1 MYEHHHHH
9 ESTKWIWTAFFLN
22 LSFAI
27 IEWIGGFWTNSI
39 AIISDAIHDLGDSL
53 AIGLAYIFEK
63 ISKRKANEKY
73 TYWYARF
80 LILGAL
86 ITVFILIIGSF
97 FILKNAITRFS
108 NPSEINSV
116 WMLILAVIGLL
127 INWFAA
133 RKTAKW
139 EWLNEKAITLHLL
152 EDVLGRAAVL
162 VWSILI
168 YFFHRNFIDPLL
180 SVWICVFIL
189 INACKLLKWVIDIF
203 LEKTPEW
210 ISHDEVLNEI
220 KKLDGV
226 LDIHHIHLWTLDGN
240 KNYIT
245 IHALIDKKI
254 ICTKNNCFEKDYKR
268 CFKKAKH
275 LPLCD
280 WIWVGRWKVRGR
292 RFLWIKFQKK
302 PIKW

>member
-1 MYEHHHHH
+1 MHEHHHHH

-22 LSFAI
+22 LCFAI
-27 IEWIGGFWTNSI
+27 IEWIGGVWTNSI
-39 AIISDAIHDLGDSL
+39 AIVSDAIHDLGDSL

-63 ISKRKANEKY
+63 ISKKKANEKY

-80 LILGAL
+80 SILGAL
-86 ITVFILIIGSF
+86 ITVLILIIGSF
-97 FILKNAITRFS
+97 FILKNAIARFN

-162 VWSILI
+162 VWSVLI
-168 YFFHRNFIDPLL
+168 YFFHRNFVDPLL
-180 SVWICVFIL
+180 SIWICIFIL
-189 INACKLLKWVIDIF
+189 INACKLMKWVVDIF

-210 ISHDEVLNEI
+210 ITHDEVLKEI
-220 KKLDGV
+220 KELDGI

-240 KNYIT
+240 RNYIT
-245 IHALIDKKI
+245 IHALIDKKLSVPKI
-254 ICTKNNCFEKDYKR
+254 ITL
-268 CFKKAKH
+268 KKA
-275 LPLCD
+275 
-280 WIWVGRWKVRGR
+280 
-292 RFLWIKFQKK
+292 IKDALKK
-302 PIKW
+302 QNISHCVIEFEWEDEKCEKGDFCE

>member
-1 MYEHHHHH
+1 MHEHHHHHH

-22 LSFAI
+22 LGFAM

-53 AIGLAYIFEK
+53 AIGLAYVFEK
-63 ISKRKANEKY
+63 VSKKKANEKY

-80 LILGAL
+80 SILGAL
-86 ITVFILIIGSF
+86 ITVLILIIGSF

-116 WMLILAVIGLL
+116 WMLILAVIWLL

-133 RKTAKW
+133 WKTAKW

-168 YFFHRNFIDPLL
+168 YFFHWNFIDPLL
-180 SVWICVFIL
+180 SIWICVFIL
-189 INACKLLKWVIDIF
+189 INACKLLKWVINIF

-210 ISHDEVLNEI
+210 ISHDEVLKEI

-245 IHALIDKKI
+245 IHALIDKKLSVQKI
-254 ICTKNNCFEKDYKR
+254 IALKKTIKDALKKQNISHCVIEFEWEDENCEEGDFCE
-268 CFKKAKH
+268 
-275 LPLCD
+275 
-280 WIWVGRWKVRGR
+280 
-292 RFLWIKFQKK
+292 
-302 PIKW
+302 